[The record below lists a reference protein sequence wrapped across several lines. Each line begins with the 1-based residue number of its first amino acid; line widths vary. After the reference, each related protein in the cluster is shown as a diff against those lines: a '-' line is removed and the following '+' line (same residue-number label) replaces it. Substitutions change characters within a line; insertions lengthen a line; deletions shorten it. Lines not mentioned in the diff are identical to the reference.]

1 MHVSFLGATEPL
13 PTTVGDWHVV
23 HMNAARQLD
32 AEAWRQILTR
42 LGEELGEPPL
52 EVIVIGGAA
61 MALTFQERRT
71 TQDVDVVM
79 SGHEDRVRILS
90 AAARIRVEFN
100 LPPDWINEKAKDAGF
115 LVVGAFATLD
125 RFKTLTFGNLRLV
138 VPSLLH
144 MTAMKLAALR
154 SQADRD
160 DVVVLLKQL
169 RAQGMDQ
176 ASVLAHVG
184 GMMPMAKQDTARYDL
199 EDLWE
204 FIDESA

>member
-1 MHVSFLGATEPL
+1 
-13 PTTVGDWHVV
+13 
-23 HMNAARQLD
+23 
-32 AEAWRQILTR
+32 
-42 LGEELGEPPL
+42 
-52 EVIVIGGAA
+52 

-71 TQDVDVVM
+71 TQDVDVVIN
-79 SGHEDRVRILS
+79 GHEDRVRILR
-90 AAARIRVEFN
+90 AADRIRLEFN

-125 RFKTLTFGNLRLV
+125 RFKTLAFGNLRLV

-144 MTAMKLAALR
+144 MTAMNLAALR

-204 FIDESA
+204 FIDESV